1 MLYASK
7 SEHDYGL
14 YVATA
19 SATKMAGRKQNPCM
33 FSLSPPR
40 PDGPDRR
47 RRRRRRRR
55 GRRPRRRPVVL
66 LLVLAECL
74 LDQVLQVMEPPLL
87 LRGCV
92 SPQGSHLGFVV
103 HDRVKYLR
111 TPREETLPD
120 FHCLGQG
127 SHPSQVF
134 FLHCERSIV
143 QVNCPLYLGRQIH
156 TRNKGEFQCSI
167 DLSNVHCYPCLHRK
181 QYSC

>member
-1 MLYASK
+1 
-7 SEHDYGL
+7 
-14 YVATA
+14 
-19 SATKMAGRKQNPCM
+19 M

-47 RRRRRRRR
+47 RRRRRG

-120 FHCLGQG
+120 FHWYTEFSL
-127 SHPSQVF
+127 PLVQVF
-134 FLHCERSIV
+134 NQSKKQRKKTDGVFTASMPWRDMQDYVFRNSEVSSKLYV
-143 QVNCPLYLGRQIH
+143 TTLKCPPSCQIS
-156 TRNKGEFQCSI
+156 T
-167 DLSNVHCYPCLHRK
+167 
-181 QYSC
+181 